1 MRLHCCF
8 FVQPVIR
15 RLGRL
20 RPGKRLEHSVCRSIG
35 FYAIAAGL
43 SYRGRG
49 QKAAKKRNERRMI
62 KKISNIVLAIALSA
76 VLAACGSRPAS
87 KDAEGDSAAVQTT
100 AAGGQVIS
108 EQEESTG
115 TGNDSETAAETGQEA
130 SSDNIEIPETPYT
143 RDDGG
148 VSLDVFAMDTYMNLL
163 AYGDT
168 AEEAVLAAAQEI
180 HRIDDMLS
188 TGNPESEI
196 SKLNAAGTGT
206 VSEETIRLISE
217 SQTLYKETGG
227 LFDIAIY
234 PVMKLWGFPTQ
245 EYRVPQAEEIQA
257 ALTLADVTKITVG
270 DASAPAVPAPENA
283 AAPEADSTAAPAAPA
298 DPASAP
304 AVPAPENAAAP
315 EVDSAAAESTGTDA
329 AAAIESVPEAGT
341 AAGAAEAA
349 APAADP
355 AAQNGAPADASNS
368 TVAFAMPGMEIDL
381 GGIAKGFTSS
391 RVMEVFKE
399 HGVKHGLVSLGGNVQ
414 ALGSKENGK
423 PWRVAIQNPE
433 SEMDYLGVLEVDDKC
448 VITSGGYER
457 FFEQEGVRYHHIIDP
472 RTGYPADSGI
482 ISATIIS
489 KDGTLAD
496 GLSTSL
502 FIMGKD
508 QAEKY
513 WRSNADKFD
522 YILEDKDGRL
532 YVTEGASGIL
542 TTDAE
547 IVVVKK

>member
-1 MRLHCCF
+1 
-8 FVQPVIR
+8 
-15 RLGRL
+15 
-20 RPGKRLEHSVCRSIG
+20 
-35 FYAIAAGL
+35 
-43 SYRGRG
+43 
-49 QKAAKKRNERRMI
+49 MI

-87 KDAEGDSAAVQTT
+87 KDAERDSAAVQTT

-513 WRSNADKFD
+513 WRSKADKFD

-547 IVVVKK
+547 IVVVKNEKLSPHEKLVQDIVSILHVFSCRLYGLRKYKKQIEGDESIAKGVQNGDSPN

>member
-1 MRLHCCF
+1 
-8 FVQPVIR
+8 
-15 RLGRL
+15 
-20 RPGKRLEHSVCRSIG
+20 
-35 FYAIAAGL
+35 
-43 SYRGRG
+43 
-49 QKAAKKRNERRMI
+49 MI
-62 KKISNIVLAIALSA
+62 KKISNIVLVIALSA
-76 VLAACGSRPAS
+76 IIAACGSRSAS
-87 KDAEGDSAAVQTT
+87 KDAAGSPALGQT
-100 AAGGQVIS
+100 AAADGEVIS
-108 EQEESTG
+108 DQEDPSG
-115 TGNDSETAAETGQEA
+115 TENKSETSAETEQGA
-130 SSDNIEIPETPYT
+130 SAETIEIPETPYV

-196 SKLNAAGTGT
+196 SKLNAAGTGE
-206 VSEETIRLISE
+206 VSEDTLRLISE

-245 EYRVPQAEEIQA
+245 EYRVPETEEISA
-257 ALTLADVTKITVG
+257 ALKLADVSKIAVG
-270 DASAPAVPAPENA
+270 GA
-283 AAPEADSTAAPAAPA
+283 AAPA
-298 DPASAP
+298 PASAP
-304 AVPAPENAAAP
+304 APAA
-315 EVDSAAAESTGTDA
+315 DSASEGSTGADA
-329 AAAIESVPEAGT
+329 AAAETPAPEESTT
-341 AAGAAEAA
+341 AAAAAEAA
-349 APAADP
+349 APAAE
-355 AAQNGAPADASNS
+355 AAGQNGSAAGSSNS
-368 TVAFAMPGMEIDL
+368 TVVFGMPGMEIDL

-433 SEMDYLGVLEVDDKC
+433 SEMDYLGVLEIDNKC

-457 FFEQEGVRYHHIIDP
+457 FFEHAGVRYHHIIDP

-489 KDGTLAD
+489 DDGALAD

-532 YVTEGASGIL
+532 YVTEGVAGIL
-542 TTDAE
+542 TTEAE
-547 IVVVKK
+547 TVVVKK

>member
-1 MRLHCCF
+1 
-8 FVQPVIR
+8 
-15 RLGRL
+15 
-20 RPGKRLEHSVCRSIG
+20 
-35 FYAIAAGL
+35 
-43 SYRGRG
+43 
-49 QKAAKKRNERRMI
+49 MI
-62 KKISNIVLAIALSA
+62 KKISNIVLVIALSA
-76 VLAACGSRPAS
+76 IIAACGSRSAS
-87 KDAEGDSAAVQTT
+87 KDAAGSPALGQT
-100 AAGGQVIS
+100 AAADGEVIS
-108 EQEESTG
+108 DQEDPSG
-115 TGNDSETAAETGQEA
+115 TENKSETSAETEQGA
-130 SSDNIEIPETPYT
+130 SAETIEIPETPYV

-196 SKLNAAGTGT
+196 SKLNAAGTGE
-206 VSEETIRLISE
+206 VSEDTLRLISE

-245 EYRVPQAEEIQA
+245 EYRVPETEEISA
-257 ALTLADVTKITVG
+257 ALKLADVSKIAVG
-270 DASAPAVPAPENA
+270 GA
-283 AAPEADSTAAPAAPA
+283 AAPA
-298 DPASAP
+298 PASAP
-304 AVPAPENAAAP
+304 APAA
-315 EVDSAAAESTGTDA
+315 DSASGGSTGADA
-329 AAAIESVPEAGT
+329 AAAETPAPDESTT
-341 AAGAAEAA
+341 AAAAAEAA
-349 APAADP
+349 APAAE
-355 AAQNGAPADASNS
+355 AAGQNGSAAGSSNS
-368 TVAFAMPGMEIDL
+368 MVVFGMPGMEIDL

-433 SEMDYLGVLEVDDKC
+433 SEMDYLGVLEIDNKC

-457 FFEQEGVRYHHIIDP
+457 FFEHAGVRYHHIIDP

-489 KDGTLAD
+489 DDGALAD

-532 YVTEGASGIL
+532 YVTEGAAGIL
-542 TTDAE
+542 TTEAE
-547 IVVVKK
+547 TVVVKK

>member
-1 MRLHCCF
+1 
-8 FVQPVIR
+8 
-15 RLGRL
+15 
-20 RPGKRLEHSVCRSIG
+20 
-35 FYAIAAGL
+35 
-43 SYRGRG
+43 
-49 QKAAKKRNERRMI
+49 MI

-76 VLAACGSRPAS
+76 ALAACGSRPAS

-270 DASAPAVPAPENA
+270 DAA
-283 AAPEADSTAAPAAPA
+283 
-298 DPASAP
+298 AP

-315 EVDSAAAESTGTDA
+315 EVDSAAAGSTGTDA

-433 SEMDYLGVLEVDDKC
+433 SEMDYLGVLGW
-448 VITSGGYER
+448 I
-457 FFEQEGVRYHHIIDP
+457 
-472 RTGYPADSGI
+472 
-482 ISATIIS
+482 
-489 KDGTLAD
+489 
-496 GLSTSL
+496 
-502 FIMGKD
+502 
-508 QAEKY
+508 
-513 WRSNADKFD
+513 
-522 YILEDKDGRL
+522 
-532 YVTEGASGIL
+532 
-542 TTDAE
+542 
-547 IVVVKK
+547 

>member
-1 MRLHCCF
+1 
-8 FVQPVIR
+8 
-15 RLGRL
+15 
-20 RPGKRLEHSVCRSIG
+20 
-35 FYAIAAGL
+35 
-43 SYRGRG
+43 
-49 QKAAKKRNERRMI
+49 MI

-315 EVDSAAAESTGTDA
+315 EVDSAAAGSTGTDA

-513 WRSNADKFD
+513 WRSKADKFD

>member
-1 MRLHCCF
+1 M
-8 FVQPVIR
+8 
-15 RLGRL
+15 
-20 RPGKRLEHSVCRSIG
+20 
-35 FYAIAAGL
+35 
-43 SYRGRG
+43 
-49 QKAAKKRNERRMI
+49 
-62 KKISNIVLAIALSA
+62 
-76 VLAACGSRPAS
+76 
-87 KDAEGDSAAVQTT
+87 
-100 AAGGQVIS
+100 
-108 EQEESTG
+108 
-115 TGNDSETAAETGQEA
+115 
-130 SSDNIEIPETPYT
+130 
-143 RDDGG
+143 
-148 VSLDVFAMDTYMNLL
+148 
-163 AYGDT
+163 
-168 AEEAVLAAAQEI
+168 
-180 HRIDDMLS
+180 
-188 TGNPESEI
+188 
-196 SKLNAAGTGT
+196 
-206 VSEETIRLISE
+206 
-217 SQTLYKETGG
+217 
-227 LFDIAIY
+227 
-234 PVMKLWGFPTQ
+234 
-245 EYRVPQAEEIQA
+245 
-257 ALTLADVTKITVG
+257 
-270 DASAPAVPAPENA
+270 
-283 AAPEADSTAAPAAPA
+283 
-298 DPASAP
+298 
-304 AVPAPENAAAP
+304 
-315 EVDSAAAESTGTDA
+315 
-329 AAAIESVPEAGT
+329 PEAGT

-513 WRSNADKFD
+513 WRSKADKFD

>member
-1 MRLHCCF
+1 
-8 FVQPVIR
+8 
-15 RLGRL
+15 
-20 RPGKRLEHSVCRSIG
+20 
-35 FYAIAAGL
+35 
-43 SYRGRG
+43 
-49 QKAAKKRNERRMI
+49 
-62 KKISNIVLAIALSA
+62 
-76 VLAACGSRPAS
+76 
-87 KDAEGDSAAVQTT
+87 
-100 AAGGQVIS
+100 
-108 EQEESTG
+108 
-115 TGNDSETAAETGQEA
+115 
-130 SSDNIEIPETPYT
+130 
-143 RDDGG
+143 
-148 VSLDVFAMDTYMNLL
+148 
-163 AYGDT
+163 
-168 AEEAVLAAAQEI
+168 
-180 HRIDDMLS
+180 MLS

-196 SKLNAAGTGT
+196 SKLNAAGTGE
-206 VSEETIRLISE
+206 VSEDTLRLISE

-245 EYRVPQAEEIQA
+245 EYRVPETEEISA
-257 ALTLADVTKITVG
+257 ALKLADVSKIAVG
-270 DASAPAVPAPENA
+270 GA
-283 AAPEADSTAAPAAPA
+283 AAPA
-298 DPASAP
+298 PASAP
-304 AVPAPENAAAP
+304 APAA
-315 EVDSAAAESTGTDA
+315 DSASGGSTGADA
-329 AAAIESVPEAGT
+329 AAAETPAPEESTT
-341 AAGAAEAA
+341 AAAAAEAA
-349 APAADP
+349 APAAE
-355 AAQNGAPADASNS
+355 AAGQNGSAAGSSNS
-368 TVAFAMPGMEIDL
+368 TVVFGMPGMEIDL

-433 SEMDYLGVLEVDDKC
+433 SEMDYLGVLEIDNKC

-457 FFEQEGVRYHHIIDP
+457 FFEHAGVRYHHIIDP

-489 KDGTLAD
+489 DDGALAD

-532 YVTEGASGIL
+532 YVTEGVAGIL
-542 TTDAE
+542 TTEAE
-547 IVVVKK
+547 TVVVKK

>member
-1 MRLHCCF
+1 
-8 FVQPVIR
+8 
-15 RLGRL
+15 
-20 RPGKRLEHSVCRSIG
+20 
-35 FYAIAAGL
+35 
-43 SYRGRG
+43 
-49 QKAAKKRNERRMI
+49 MI

-130 SSDNIEIPETPYT
+130 SLDNIEIPETPYT

-270 DASAPAVPAPENA
+270 DAAAPAV
-283 AAPEADSTAAPAAPA
+283 S
-298 DPASAP
+298 
-304 AVPAPENAAAP
+304 APENAAAP

-513 WRSNADKFD
+513 WRSKADKFD

>member
-1 MRLHCCF
+1 
-8 FVQPVIR
+8 
-15 RLGRL
+15 
-20 RPGKRLEHSVCRSIG
+20 
-35 FYAIAAGL
+35 
-43 SYRGRG
+43 
-49 QKAAKKRNERRMI
+49 MI
-62 KKISNIVLAIALSA
+62 KKIGNIVLVIALSA
-76 VLAACGSRPAS
+76 VLAACGSKPAS
-87 KDAEGDSAAVQTT
+87 KDAEGDPAAAQT
-100 AAGGQVIS
+100 AAAAGEVIS
-108 EQEESTG
+108 DQEESADTE
-115 TGNDSETAAETGQEA
+115 NASETAVETGQEA
-130 SSDNIEIPETPYT
+130 SSENIEIPETPYT

-188 TGNPESEI
+188 TGNPDSEI

-206 VSEETIRLISE
+206 VSEETIRLIGE

-245 EYRVPQAEEIQA
+245 EYRVPEAEEIQA
-257 ALTLADVTKITVG
+257 ALKLADVTKITVG
-270 DASAPAVPAPENA
+270 GAAASPAPA
-283 AAPEADSTAAPAAPA
+283 AAPAANSTAAPAANSTAAPAAPA
-298 DPASAP
+298 
-304 AVPAPENAAAP
+304 VPAAEGNTGT
-315 EVDSAAAESTGTDA
+315 AAAE
-329 AAAIESVPEAGT
+329 EAV
-341 AAGAAEAA
+341 
-349 APAADP
+349 PAADP
-355 AAQNGAPADASNS
+355 AAQNGAPADAANS
-368 TVAFAMPGMEIDL
+368 TVIFGMPGMEIDL

-414 ALGSKENGK
+414 ALGTKENGK

-433 SEMDYLGVLEVDDKC
+433 SEMDYLGVLEIDNKC

-457 FFEQEGVRYHHIIDP
+457 FFEKEGVRYHHIIDP

-489 KDGTLAD
+489 DDGALAD

-522 YILEDKDGRL
+522 FILEDKEGRL
-532 YVTEGASGIL
+532 YVTEGAAGIL
-542 TTDAE
+542 TTDAQTE
-547 IVVVKK
+547 VIKK